1 MTTADTVSPLL
12 IAALSGAAV
21 TVIGALV
28 AGVIAIIRVLA
39 ETRDVKAEII
49 KNAATSTMAGQ
60 HRDRKLERIELLVDG
75 RYGEVLQELADGKA
89 LLAAITGKP
98 SDVLKAQIAQTKA
111 DEQVSRVTAAG
122 GPTPLDPKR

>member
-1 MTTADTVSPLL
+1 M
-12 IAALSGAAV
+12 
-21 TVIGALV
+21 IGSLV

-75 RYGEVLQELADGKA
+75 RYGEVLQELADVKA